1 MLEVWESGNQDEQ
14 YVSLWQKHEESLQS
28 VPERRGG
35 TIFFTRGSSSPNAHA
50 DFLRRSER
58 EREKERTGS
67 KRGRKSGVM
76 PNFLTFSERERKVI
90 EPTERIIKRP
100 LRTISR
106 ECYQSRAAGVFF
118 MVQKSCCFFEVS
130 SKFHCDTRGHSEVVN
145 ERVTQWNSLEV
156 SGSPTNL

>member
-1 MLEVWESGNQDEQ
+1 MNSMCPCDRNTRKACSQCQREEVGPFFS
-14 YVSLWQKHEESLQS
+14 HEAPAAQTPTLTFSD
-28 VPERRGG
+28 
-35 TIFFTRGSSSPNAHA
+35 AA
-50 DFLRRSER
+50 R

-67 KRGRKSGVM
+67 ERGRKSGVM

-106 ECYQSRAAGVFF
+106 EYYQSRAAGVFF

-145 ERVTQWNSLEV
+145 ERVTQ
-156 SGSPTNL
+156 